1 MDQRPVAGVLL
12 GGTSPERE
20 VSLASGEAVAAA
32 LETEGWHVRRYDY
45 GAGGEDQYGEL
56 SARLEHAVTE
66 GPLADA
72 EVVFIVLHGGAGED
86 GRVQGWFEMAGIPY
100 AGTGVLGSAASMD
113 KWITKSLAREVGI
126 AVPGGVLWHRGE
138 QVAVEV
144 IEADWGARLGWP
156 LVIKP
161 VDGGSTVGLTI
172 AQSVDEVPD
181 ALALAGR
188 FSQTVLVEEYIP
200 GREVTVAVL
209 GDDALPV
216 IEIIPSHGIYDYE
229 CKYTAGMSSYICP
242 AELPADVTRDL
253 QDAALTMFRALHH
266 RDFSRI
272 DFRMTEDLAFYLLE
286 GNTLPGFTSTSLVP
300 KAAAAAG
307 IEFGELCSRIVG
319 SAINREVALR

>member
-1 MDQRPVAGVLL
+1 MGQRPVVGVLL

-32 LETEGWHVRRYDY
+32 LETEGWSVRQYDY
-45 GAGGEDQYGEL
+45 GTGEQERHGEL
-56 SARLEHAVTE
+56 SARLEYAVTT
-66 GPLADA
+66 GPFADV

-86 GRVQGWFEMAGIPY
+86 GRVQSWFEMAGIPY
-100 AGTGVLGSAASMD
+100 AGTGVLGSTVSMD
-113 KWITKSLAREVGI
+113 KWVTKALAREAGV
-126 AVPGGVLWHRGE
+126 AVPAGVLWHRGE
-138 QVAVEV
+138 QIAEQV

-161 VDGGSTVGLTI
+161 VDQGSTVGLTI
-172 AQSVDEVPD
+172 ARSVEEVPD
-181 ALALAGR
+181 ALALAGGY
-188 FSQTVLVEEYIP
+188 SQTVLVEEYIP

-209 GDDALPV
+209 GDEALPV

-229 CKYTAGMSSYICP
+229 CKYTPGMSSYICP
-242 AELPADVTRDL
+242 AELPADVTRNL

-272 DFRMTEDLAFYLLE
+272 DFRMTEDYAFSLLE

-300 KAAAAAG
+300 KAAAAVG
-307 IEFGELCSRIVG
+307 IGFAELCSRIVG
-319 SAINREVALR
+319 SAINREAALR